1 MSLSSMAVFS
11 RGWGAQPLIV
21 AVADGALEVRD
32 RTATKAWVVEGHAVT
47 SFCGRGWLM
56 FTTLGLT
63 MHWFEGSS
71 AEDAFGPRPQNHR

>member
-11 RGWGAQPLIV
+11 RGWGAQPLIA

-32 RTATKAWVVEGHAVT
+32 RIATKAWVVEGHAVT

-56 FTTLGLT
+56 FTTLGFDHALV
-63 MHWFEGSS
+63 
-71 AEDAFGPRPQNHR
+71 